1 MSRPLLIEIAVC
13 TYPWGS
19 LRAARIKPAAMALQ
33 TPVSA
38 VRRVS
43 Q

>member
-13 TYPWGS
+13 TYRGNS
-19 LRAARIKPAAMALQ
+19 LNDTLASLAA
-33 TPVSA
+33 VA
-38 VRRVS
+38 VPEQDRRVS